1 VELNDA
7 ARRIVGLH
15 WRLIAT
21 LVLVGIIVA
30 AVAHVGDD
38 KRYSASARLVIG
50 SQDPKT
56 QAEAASIA
64 DTAKAIATS
73 PAVVRRALRRAGASN
88 RDALNFARDD
98 VSVDSVGASGVLQ
111 LRVTDGNPTRASAIA
126 NALTRQVIK
135 ARRRVTEG
143 ELRRVL
149 TSVNPQI
156 EELAGQIAELDGQ
169 STLSSE
175 HEAKRSSLVQ
185 QRTALESER
194 FSALSAAAQ
203 QPKPAIISAATPP
216 IDADSSN
223 APLDIL
229 LGALLGLILGVAAA
243 GAIETFRPTLVGG
256 AALAREL
263 NVPLLGSLPRVDDY
277 RLDEAAP
284 AVAGR
289 LQLATRAA
297 GVRNVG
303 LIAVGPPEPDLPAL
317 ARRFSLNGSNGSPK
331 SRSGTVRPFDVRSA
345 LPSNGSTTTGLVLV
359 SPEVLKKAELDEVKD
374 LLRVSPGP
382 LLGVLTYGD
391 PGGP

>member
-1 VELNDA
+1 MELNDV

-21 LVLVGIIVA
+21 LALVGIIVA
-30 AVAHVGDD
+30 AAAHLGDD
-38 KRYSASARLVIG
+38 KSYSASARLVLG
-50 SQDPKT
+50 SQDPKS
-56 QAEAASIA
+56 QAEATSIA

-73 PAVVRRALRRAGASN
+73 PALVRRALRRAHAGD
-88 RDALNFARDD
+88 RDALDFARHD

-111 LRVTDGNPTRASAIA
+111 LRVRDGNPTRASAIA
-126 NALTRQVIK
+126 NALTRQVIT

-156 EELAGQIAELDGQ
+156 EQFAGQIAELDAK
-169 STLSSE
+169 SPLSPDQ
-175 HEAKRSSLVQ
+175 EAKRSSLVQ

-223 APLDIL
+223 ASLDIL
-229 LGALLGLILGVAAA
+229 LGALLGLIIGVAAA

-263 NVPLLGSLPRVDDY
+263 NVPLLGNLPRVDDS

-317 ARRFSLNGSNGSPK
+317 ARRFTSNGSNVSPK
-331 SRSGTVRPFDVRSA
+331 SRSGTVRPFDVRTAS
-345 LPSNGSTTTGLVLV
+345 PSNGSTTTGLVLV
-359 SPEVLKKAELDEVKD
+359 SPDVLKKAELDEVKE

-391 PGGP
+391 PGGH

>member
-21 LVLVGIIVA
+21 LVLVGIIGA
-30 AVAHVGDD
+30 AVAHLGDG
-38 KRYSASARLVIG
+38 KRYSASARLVLG

-56 QAEAASIA
+56 QAEATSIA

-73 PAVVRRALRRAGASN
+73 PALVRRALRRAGAGE
-88 RDALNFARDD
+88 RDALDFARHD

-111 LRVTDGNPTRASAIA
+111 LRVTDDNPTRASAIA
-126 NALTRQVIK
+126 NALTRQVIA

-149 TSVNPQI
+149 TSVTPHI
-156 EELAGQIAELDGQ
+156 EELAGQIAELDAQ
-169 STLSSE
+169 STLSGE
-175 HEAKRSSLVQ
+175 LEAKRSSLVQ

-194 FSALSAAAQ
+194 FSALAAAAQ

-216 IDADSSN
+216 IDANGSN

-263 NVPLLGSLPRVDDY
+263 DVPLLGNLPPVDDY

-284 AVAGR
+284 AVSGR

-297 GVRNVG
+297 GVKNVG
-303 LIAVGPPEPDLPAL
+303 LIGIGPPEPDLPAL
-317 ARRFSLNGSNGSPK
+317 AERFALNGTNGSP
-331 SRSGTVRPFDVRSA
+331 RARPGTVRAFDVHSA
-345 LPSNGSTTTGLVLV
+345 LPVNGSTTGLVLV
-359 SPEVLKKAELDEVKD
+359 SPDVLKKAELDEVKE
-374 LLRVSPGP
+374 LLRVGPGP

-391 PGGP
+391 PGGR